1 MLNTGLKGRM
11 QRIVTKELTAKA
23 VGSGQLDVFATPAMI
38 ALVEETAWKSVAD
51 ELEEGQGSV
60 GTKLNV
66 AHIAATPVG
75 MKVWCETE
83 LVEIDRR
90 KLTFKVKVYDE
101 AGEIA
106 TGIHER
112 YIVDNDRFEEKTNLK
127 REGKK

>member
-60 GTKLNV
+60 GTKLDV

>member
-1 MLNTGLKGRM
+1 M

-60 GTKLNV
+60 GTKLDV